1 MLQHL
6 INLIKKVVHK
16 TAVVAVSPNPTTPK
30 TATLKGNNTRKKA
43 IVNKTKRIN
52 ALLGKLYLFA
62 NGTQPQ
68 NWSPSRFLYKV
79 GVLQLEGITAQLTA
93 IAKNETELLNKD
105 TFRYSLIRALGR
117 CGDETVLPL
126 LDTLIK
132 TDEKD
137 YIKRLTLDVYLKLA
151 TKTAKKD
158 LLKAIKVLLP
168 TETIDIL
175 TKSELA
181 NLSTDQL
188 NILFSSK
195 NNQEL
200 TPLFACYLLSTEEK
214 ALRPAVLELLK
225 NIPFQYPYFQSIRYI
240 FKSAE
245 FRNDFEVLGILAYR
259 LDVESKSHDTRFT
272 WHWNQQTRQH
282 TRQRRPNQKA
292 AFSNLTKAY
301 FQKRILR
308 NLLLLGEQETTN
320 YCRYA
325 ANILTHYKDEQTAY
339 QEESVGRYYYQNG
352 RSNYV
357 RSDYNYYENICF
369 PWITKSAPN
378 DAVKVIWK
386 SSKYRIDAPF
396 FERLTNNRSIPFAE
410 LWQKKPAITCQLL
423 QDCQSED
430 VAEFAVKILQASTQ
444 ENDFITKE
452 VVLNLLKNPLNTI
465 ASYVLKHLVRFFDPK
480 QPDWTIIQALIQA
493 PNRHLRQHLLTTI
506 TAYPTVYFKQA
517 KLAQSF
523 ALSTQPDLAKWFQEN
538 GAQFNLTENK
548 KTIIFEQ
555 LLTKIQ
561 TLKTASTARFLYL
574 NSQLFFESQMQ
585 KYPIEKTAPLL
596 QHALENVQLLGA
608 DILLAQKTNIE
619 NIPEATILQIMEAPF
634 LSVRCKGMEL
644 FGEMPV
650 ELLLQKK
657 DILISMAISEAPEMR
672 AAIQPIIA
680 KTAKGK
686 PAWSAQLLQFFVPI
700 LLRKETYEGLHED
713 ILELL
718 VKHLGDK
725 LHNLS
730 KPTLWK
736 LIQSHYKEANLLGM
750 ELLQYVNF
758 SEASLSDIISLANH
772 EMPTIRQYCLDY
784 FNNNIGRVRYE
795 SLEALRLLD
804 VKWADCRQFGFAFFD
819 KHYKAGDW
827 SPELLVSTCDSTRPD
842 VQEFGKKMMVKFFDE
857 GKGEAYLMQ
866 LSQHP
871 NVSLQL
877 FATNYLQDFAAG
889 KLPNFIRLK
898 RYFKTVLCGLY
909 KGGTTKKRIFDF
921 MESEALN
928 NKEIASHAVEILNE
942 VALTVAIRDKARCIQ
957 ALHRIRRAYPELGSV
972 LEIEAPLIG

>member
-6 INLIKKVVHK
+6 ISLIKKVVHN
-16 TAVVAVSPNPTTPK
+16 TEVVPVSPNPSTPK
-30 TATLKGNNTRKKA
+30 TTTLKGNTTRKKA
-43 IVNKTKRIN
+43 VINKTKRIN
-52 ALLGKLYLFA
+52 AVLGKLYLFA
-62 NGTQPQ
+62 NGTPPQ

-79 GVLQLEGITAQLTA
+79 GVLQLEGISPQLIA

-105 TFRYSLIRALGR
+105 TFRYSLIWALGR
-117 CGDETVLPL
+117 CGEETVLPL

-137 YIKRLTLDVYLKLA
+137 YIKRLTLDVYLRLA
-151 TKTAKKD
+151 QKGAKKD

-168 TETIDIL
+168 KETIDIL
-175 TKSELA
+175 TKSKLA

-188 NILFSSK
+188 NILFSAENS
-195 NNQEL
+195 QAL

-214 ALRPAVLELLK
+214 ALRPAILELLK

-245 FRNDFEVLGILAYR
+245 FRNDFEVLGILGYR
-259 LDVESKSHDTRFT
+259 LDVESKSYDTRFKWHYNRKT
-272 WHWNQQTRQH
+272 WEHIKERVSSK
-282 TRQRRPNQKA
+282 KA

-308 NLLLLGEQETTN
+308 NLRLLAEQESPD
-320 YCRYA
+320 YCAYA
-325 ANILTHYKDEQTAY
+325 ANLLSYYKDEETAY
-339 QEESVGRYYYQNG
+339 REERIGRYVYQNG
-352 RSNYV
+352 RSNYI
-357 RSDYNYYENICF
+357 RNNYKYYKNICF

-378 DAVKVIWK
+378 DAVKIIWK
-386 SSKYRIDAPF
+386 SSKYSIEAPF
-396 FERLTNNRSIPFAE
+396 FDRLGNSQSIPFAE
-410 LWQKKPAITCQLL
+410 LWEQNPNMACHLL
-423 QDCQSED
+423 QNCQSED
-430 VAEFAVKILQASTQ
+430 VAEFALKIVQANTQ
-444 ENDFITKE
+444 ENDLITQE
-452 VVLNLLKNPLNTI
+452 VLHNLLKSPLNTVT
-465 ASYVLKHLVRFFDPK
+465 AYALTHLTRFFDPT
-480 QPDWTIIQALIQA
+480 QPDWRIIDTLIQA
-493 PNRHLRQHLLTTI
+493 PNENVRNYLLTTI
-506 TAYPTVYFKQA
+506 TKYPTVYFKA
-517 KLAQSF
+517 TKLAEFF
-523 ALSTQPDLAKWFQEN
+523 ALSTQPDLAQWFQKN
-538 GAQFNLTENK
+538 GSQFDLTENK

-561 TLKTASTARFLYL
+561 TLKTESTARLLYL
-574 NSQLFFESQMQ
+574 NSQLFFENQMQ
-585 KYPIEKTAPLL
+585 KYPIEKTAILL
-596 QHALENVQLLGA
+596 NHALENVQLLGA

-619 NIPEATILQIMEAPF
+619 SIPEATILKMMEAAF
-634 LSVRCKGMEL
+634 LSIRCKGMEL

-650 ELLLQKK
+650 ELLLQRK

-686 PAWSAQLLQFFVPI
+686 PAWTTQLLQFFVPI
-700 LLRKETYEGLHED
+700 LLQKETYEGLHRD
-713 ILELL
+713 TLELL

-725 LHNLS
+725 LHLLP
-730 KPTLWK
+730 KPTIWK

-750 ELLQYVNF
+750 ELLQYVDF
-758 SEASLSDIISLANH
+758 AEASLSDIISLANH

-795 SLEALRLLD
+795 SVEALRLLD
-804 VKWADCRQFGFAFFD
+804 VKWANCRQFGFAFFD
-819 KHYKAGDW
+819 QHYKAGDW

-889 KLPNFIRLK
+889 KLPNFIQLK

-928 NKEIASHAVEILNE
+928 NKEIAGHAVEILNE

-957 ALHRIRRAYPELGSV
+957 VLHRIRRAYPELGSV
-972 LEIEAPLIG
+972 LEIETVST